1 MVGDIVQQL
10 RLRLVVFRS
19 KALLCILKYN
29 LKSRSFS
36 SNFYLAGFYAK
47 QRVQDLYGTENSPP
61 TDDKAANILV
71 QDLYGTENRGKL
83 SASEQTVS
91 DQREIIYRKLEFP

>member
-1 MVGDIVQQL
+1 LVGDIVQQL

-47 QRVQDLYGTENSPP
+47 QRVQDLYGTEN
-61 TDDKAANILV
+61 
-71 QDLYGTENRGKL
+71 RGKL

-91 DQREIIYRKLEFP
+91 DQREIIKES